1 MGRFWRGPNGWLET
15 QRFVQA
21 MKQLAK
27 AQQVSGTD
35 VETLVFARLNNKKRL
50 ATDMAGNAPKFRI
63 MKKQ

>member
-1 MGRFWRGPNGWLET
+1 
-15 QRFVQA
+15 

-35 VETLVFARLNNKKRL
+35 VETIVFARLNNDKRL
-50 ATDMAGNAPKFRI
+50 AADMAGNAFKFRM

>member
-1 MGRFWRGPNGWLET
+1 
-15 QRFVQA
+15 

-35 VETLVFARLNNKKRL
+35 VETIVFARLNNEKRL
-50 ATDMAGNAPKFRI
+50 ATDMAGNAPKFRM